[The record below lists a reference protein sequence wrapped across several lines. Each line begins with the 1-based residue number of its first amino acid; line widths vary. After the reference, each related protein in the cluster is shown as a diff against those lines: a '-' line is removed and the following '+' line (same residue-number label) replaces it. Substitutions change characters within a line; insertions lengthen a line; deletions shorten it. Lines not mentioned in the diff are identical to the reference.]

1 MRLKMLMVTLIG
13 SLLLLAPTAVSADQS
28 WVGDPGKAWPVPN
41 DAERGMHVQ
50 WFMDSFPGESTSSLV
65 DNVLEKD
72 RYQNPTCTSAED
84 TRCKSNNL
92 QYSAVLPTCKKA
104 NDLYCV
110 EEFGIISKD
119 GNKNKAIYTR
129 NFPTRTQN
137 YFSGSTELKLP
148 EASTGSLFSLPEATH
163 GGGDLYYV
171 SVFAEGMLNRS
182 SGASLDRF
190 SMRIFPVKLQPDSA
204 INGEDEAGWSME
216 KNGGSGH
223 PIGMWRGS
231 GYGFSGNSFCV
242 AGSAA
247 EKLCAQRYAFPADLK
262 FYVKTR
268 LQNAPSGWLHGR
280 IYNPDISLTGTS
292 GNYSLEV
299 SAFPVAVPI
308 VYKMYRYP
316 DMPQALKDKYD
327 VTTGDFKPVAA
338 NYSKETINSIITVGG
353 CGRSACTDNPL
364 TRNKIVQPAPSDP
377 YGMDQLPIW
386 LPYVDDKASALLGT
400 WSMRTLD
407 WNEASGASQCFTNGT
422 SGITGIVTTN
432 ATQYLAGPPKFNSA
446 EQTLEY
452 KVSAPH
458 LTSKGETFY
467 GSYDLLM
474 RSDVARCVYGF
485 SNAPIKGTIS
495 VTTAEGEQKVATESV
510 KEAKGWVSLSANGF
524 TYSAPTIRVKLSQDK
539 PEPVKV
545 EETTPVAAPA
555 PNQEVQKVAKSSVAS
570 KKKSITCTNGK
581 LTKKIVGANP
591 KCPTG
596 FKKK

>member
-1 MRLKMLMVTLIG
+1 MRLKMLLVTLIG

-28 WVGDPGKAWPVPN
+28 WVGDLGKAWPVPN

-84 TRCKSNNL
+84 ARCKSNSL
-92 QYSAVLPTCKKA
+92 QYSAVLPTCKTISE
-104 NDLYCV
+104 LYCV

-119 GNKNKAIYTR
+119 GNKNKASYTR
-129 NFPTRTQN
+129 NFPTKVQN
-137 YFSGSTELKLP
+137 YFSGSPKLNLP
-148 EASTGSLFSLPEATH
+148 EASTGSLFSLPEAKH

-171 SVFAEGMLNRS
+171 SVFAEGMLNRNT
-182 SGASLDRF
+182 GASLDRF
-190 SMRIFPVKLQPDSA
+190 SLRIFPVNLQSDSA

-223 PIGMWRGS
+223 PIGMWRRA

-327 VTTGDFKPVAA
+327 VTTGDYKPFAA
-338 NYSKETINSIITVGG
+338 TYSKETINSIITVGG

-386 LPYVDDKASALLGT
+386 LPYVDDKASALLGA

-407 WNEASGASQCFTNGT
+407 SNETAGAERCFTDD
-422 SGITGIVTTN
+422 SQGITGIVTTN
-432 ATQYLAGPPKFNSA
+432 ATQYLAGPPQFNST
-446 EQTLEY
+446 ELSLEY
-452 KVSAPH
+452 KVAAPH
-458 LTSKGETFY
+458 LTPKGEIFY

-485 SNAPIKGTIS
+485 SKAPIKGSIS
-495 VTTAEGEQKVATESV
+495 ITSDKGEEKVATELI
-510 KEAKGWVSLSANGF
+510 KESNGWVSLSANGF

-555 PNQEVQKVAKSSVAS
+555 SNQEVNQAAKSSIAS
-570 KKKSITCTNGK
+570 KKKAITCAKGK
-581 LTKKIVGANP
+581 VTKKISGTNP
-591 KCPTG
+591 KCPAG
-596 FKKK
+596 FKNK